1 MSRITCFSRMVC
13 VALLAAAVDSP
24 NYEALGADAPTAAT
38 ETTKSATPASP
49 ADPARVTAPAALPAA
64 AASASAL
71 LDDATADDGD
81 PFSETL
87 MTSTVSFL
95 NQSYV
100 SIGIL
105 ADAAGKDVFEGEE
118 LAELLD
124 LHHTLAE
131 QVEQQLRALA
141 KAPGLDAA
149 DVAAINELVKL
160 AQLNKWQ
167 CETLAEIYAGDE
179 TKEKVWEQLRE
190 AAYKE
195 LAKYSD
201 EEPAA
206 TSTDARPATTAGAP
220 AATTTK

>member
-1 MSRITCFSRMVC
+1 MVP
-13 VALLAAAVDSP
+13 AAP
-24 NYEALGADAPTAAT
+24 PAT
-38 ETTKSATPASP
+38 LPAGNASP
-49 ADPARVTAPAALPAA
+49 
-64 AASASAL
+64 
-71 LDDATADDGD
+71 LDDASIEGD

-87 MTSTVSFL
+87 MTTTISFL

-131 QVEQQLRALA
+131 QVEEQLRVLS
-141 KAPGLDAA
+141 KVPGLDAE
-149 DVAAINELVKL
+149 DVVAINELVKL

-167 CETLAEIYAGDE
+167 CEALAAIYEGDDSKQ
-179 TKEKVWEQLRE
+179 TVWQQLRE

-195 LAKYSD
+195 LAKYS
-201 EEPAA
+201 EEETETATPAA
-206 TSTDARPATTAGAP
+206 TAPTTGTKPAPTAAAPTQSTV
-220 AATTTK
+220 K